1 MRVRLGFAVA
11 AFLEPEILIVDE
23 VLAVGDA
30 EFQKRAIG
38 KMQEVSQAQGRTVL
52 FVSHNMGSIKELM
65 QKKSPYGKMAPLLF
79 DGETDAC
86 INRYLTKSKEEIG
99 SKLSSIKN
107 RNGNGKL
114 RFADYKF
121 RNEDNEIITEVISGE
136 YLKIEIDFDLHKKVN
151 FQKLIIVLNIQDNF
165 EKSIISYVTDEMGTK
180 FNDPIDNKLIIEIP
194 ELLLRGGSIHC

>member
-1 MRVRLGFAVA
+1 MENG
-11 AFLEPEILIVDE
+11 
-23 VLAVGDA
+23 
-30 EFQKRAIG
+30 
-38 KMQEVSQAQGRTVL
+38 TV
-52 FVSHNMGSIKELM
+52 I
-65 QKKSPYGKMAPLLF
+65 F
-79 DGETDAC
+79 DGETNAC
-86 INRYLTKSKEEIG
+86 INRYLTKTKEEIG

-121 RNEDNEIITEVISGE
+121 RNENNEIITEVISGE
-136 YLKIEIDFDLHKKVN
+136 YLKIEIDFDLYKKVN

-194 ELLLRGGSIHC
+194 ELLLRGGQYTARLLAMEESTHHAPNDLMQQQLPGRRVRTRPQPSHRHLATPTQEFYESMQTFQ